1 MLPLGHART
10 REDGELLT
18 VKSTVQPS
26 SALKGQRVRPR
37 VASGDSRRHDVSLVS
52 PTQNPQHP
60 LRRRSHSIPI
70 DTETDYSCHATGS
83 ETRPRLARLLDHSS
97 QDAEEDGSMASD
109 TSHTGSASGEATTVV
124 HKVSSTDSLP
134 SVALRY
140 GISVAALR
148 RANKLWPS
156 DPIYLRTELKVPR
169 ADPTPARCNSTSVE
183 GVELPAP
190 ELSPRSSSDSH
201 ASTVAAT
208 VGDAILSVFPAR
220 ASLDSLL
227 SSRTSSSEILEL
239 DDLAAM
245 RASRSLPGVDHVPSI
260 TSDGYELSILGAQ
273 PKAPA
278 TTALPPLPF
287 AEDLN
292 AACLGYPSL
301 NGDFHYRAAALTAVS
316 AAVPTGLIRTAH
328 AILDDKGNARL
339 PNMDIQYSRESVA
352 SDGAPC
358 SSTQKIRPDVP
369 SEYAPLGLTL
379 STHETRGGAVRKA
392 FPPRR
397 TKVNLLNWRKTYP
410 ALSRISIAVSD
421 TEGFEFQKRDWEQ
434 VTHLPI
440 NLDLV
445 PLCIA
450 GAHCTKWYDVRYVL
464 KLAPAKSF
472 YW

>member
-10 REDGELLT
+10 REDDELLT
-18 VKSTVQPS
+18 VNSTVQPS
-26 SALKGQRVRPR
+26 SALKGLRVRPR
-37 VASGDSRRHDVSLVS
+37 VASGDSRHYDVPLIS
-52 PTQNPQHP
+52 PTQSPLHP
-60 LRRRSHSIPI
+60 LRRRSLVIPI

-83 ETRPRLARLLDHSS
+83 ETRPRLARILDHSS

-169 ADPTPARCNSTSVE
+169 ADLTPARCNSTSVE

-190 ELSPRSSSDSH
+190 ELSPRSSSDSY

-227 SSRTSSSEILEL
+227 SSRTSSSEVLEL

-245 RASRSLPGVDHVPSI
+245 RTSRSVPGVHHVPSI

-273 PKAPA
+273 PRAPA
-278 TTALPPLPF
+278 TTALPPLP
-287 AEDLN
+287 
-292 AACLGYPSL
+292 CVGTPS
-301 NGDFHYRAAALTAVS
+301 AVS
-316 AAVPTGLIRTAH
+316 A
-328 AILDDKGNARL
+328 
-339 PNMDIQYSRESVA
+339 SE
-352 SDGAPC
+352 
-358 SSTQKIRPDVP
+358 DVP
-369 SEYAPLGLTL
+369 LHHRVA
-379 STHETRGGAVRKA
+379 
-392 FPPRR
+392 RR
-397 TKVNLLNWRKTYP
+397 IDPSIFIPV
-410 ALSRISIAVSD
+410 RISQLEPEPAMELP
-421 TEGFEFQKRDWEQ
+421 TRHRD
-434 VTHLPI
+434 
-440 NLDLV
+440 
-445 PLCIA
+445 
-450 GAHCTKWYDVRYVL
+450 
-464 KLAPAKSF
+464 
-472 YW
+472 